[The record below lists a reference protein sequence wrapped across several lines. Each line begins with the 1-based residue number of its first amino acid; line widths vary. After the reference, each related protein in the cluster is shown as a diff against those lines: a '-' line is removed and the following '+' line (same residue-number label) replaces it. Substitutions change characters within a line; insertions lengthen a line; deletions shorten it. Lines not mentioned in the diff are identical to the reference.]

1 MGSPSRVWMLIR
13 NLISSHVA
21 SVGKKKISA
30 IKNVPSSGKGFV
42 SLCTSLQEWD
52 PGVIISP
59 RGWGILRALQPRPGD
74 VPSSGK
80 GMENPQIPPSRDV
93 LPARTCCGILG
104 FVCPECRRWERP
116 HSSSPWNVPG
126 YPCPHRSWGSLA
138 GIDETLG
145 VENNLPKS
153 WRIGTAQNGDGPGV
167 KNTQLGVRDTP
178 AMDTRDVPAL
188 GQNPPNLNQRSPV
201 FKPKFF
207 HI

>member
-21 SVGKKKISA
+21 SVGKKISA

-80 GMENPQIPPSRDV
+80 GMENPQIPPGRDV

-104 FVCPECRRWERP
+104 VVCPECRRWELPIP
-116 HSSSPWNVPG
+116 HPPGMPRDIPVPIAAG
-126 YPCPHRSWGSLA
+126 AVWLELMKRWGLRT
-138 GIDETLG
+138 IFP
-145 VENNLPKS
+145 N
-153 WRIGTAQNGDGPGV
+153 PGGLE
-167 KNTQLGVRDTP
+167 QLRTGMVQ
-178 AMDTRDVPAL
+178 
-188 GQNPPNLNQRSPV
+188 G
-201 FKPKFF
+201 
-207 HI
+207 

>member
-1 MGSPSRVWMLIR
+1 MCHPQGKALYPSAHHCR
-13 NLISSHVA
+13 NGILVLLSLPGAGESSGLCSHGLGMSHPQGKGWKTHKSLPA
-21 SVGKKKISA
+21 GMFYQLGAAVGFWGLC
-30 IKNVPSSGKGFV
+30 VPSAGGGN
-42 SLCTSLQEWD
+42 LPTPHP
-52 PGVIISP
+52 PG
-59 RGWGILRALQPRPGD
+59 
-74 VPSSGK
+74 
-80 GMENPQIPPSRDV
+80 MSRDI
-93 LPARTCCGILG
+93 P
-104 FVCPECRRWERP
+104 
-116 HSSSPWNVPG
+116 VPITAG
-126 YPCPHRSWGSLA
+126 GGLA

-167 KNTQLGVRDTP
+167 KNTQFGVRDTP